1 MIHNVSFLRC
11 TRHRM
16 LHQRGGSSWQR
27 IFFTLYAR
35 YIFQTPHLITLLICS
50 AADTL
55 VLVFRIYGNC
65 TVLLNYSPWMKS
77 SSKQGKLLMWMKRR
91 WLQMP
96 YDIFTE
102 ALETFI
108 QYALVFLS
116 AVSAESDLYNV
127 GFWGLLPCTDQTIM
141 SFLLPK
147 LNSWYVL
154 TTIHLCIP
162 GFKLQKALLVWYYII
177 A

>member
-27 IFFTLYAR
+27 IFFTLYA
-35 YIFQTPHLITLLICS
+35 
-50 AADTL
+50 
-55 VLVFRIYGNC
+55 RIYGNC

-116 AVSAESDLYNV
+116 AVSTESDLYNV